1 MSRISRLARRTSG
14 GIFDIAAKKEEL
26 KRLEEQSGAADFW
39 NDSNTAKA
47 VLKKVKDLKRVI
59 EPWEVCNREAQD
71 VLELYQMAVMEKDEV
86 SQKEL
91 VNHVADVEKKVLNLE
106 FMRKLGGP
114 DDAAATFLMI
124 HSGAGGTES
133 CDWTEMLYRMYTRY
147 LERKGWAFSVVDI
160 IPGDE
165 AGLRS
170 VTLEVNAEFAY
181 GYLKAEQGVH
191 RLVRISPFDSNAR
204 RHTSFSS
211 VAATPILEEAE
222 DIVIDD
228 EDLRVDT
235 YRSGG
240 AGGQHVN
247 KTDSAIR
254 ITHLPTNIVV
264 QCQNERSQIKNRS
277 TAMKMLKA
285 KLRQKQKDDEEK
297 VMAEKVGVKKKIEWG
312 SQIRSYVLHPYQMVK
327 DHRTDI
333 ETSNTQGVLDGEIEM
348 FIEAYLLQFA

>member
-1 MSRISRLARRTSG
+1 
-14 GIFDIAAKKEEL
+14 
-26 KRLEEQSGAADFW
+26 
-39 NDSNTAKA
+39 
-47 VLKKVKDLKRVI
+47 
-59 EPWEVCNREAQD
+59 
-71 VLELYQMAVMEKDEV
+71 
-86 SQKEL
+86 
-91 VNHVADVEKKVLNLE
+91 VLNLE

-114 DDAAATFLMI
+114 DDAASTFLMI

-147 LERKGWAFSVVDI
+147 LERKGWAFSVIDI

-170 VTLEVNAEFAY
+170 VTLEVDAEFAY

-211 VAATPILEEAE
+211 VAATPIIEDAE
-222 DIVIDD
+222 DIEIRD

-235 YRSGG
+235 FRSGG

-285 KLRQKQKDDEEK
+285 KLRQKQKDEEEK
-297 VMAEKVGVKKKIEWG
+297 MMADKVGEKKRIEWG